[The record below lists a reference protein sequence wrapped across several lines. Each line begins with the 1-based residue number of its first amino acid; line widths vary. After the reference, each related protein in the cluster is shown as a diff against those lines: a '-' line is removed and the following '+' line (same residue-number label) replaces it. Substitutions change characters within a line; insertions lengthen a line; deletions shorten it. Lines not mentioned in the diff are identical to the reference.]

1 MEFVKGYVYFMIV
14 LMVASYL
21 TPKEEYRKYV
31 QFFMGILLAV
41 VIIRP
46 IIGWGAKENWYDA
59 LDYVNELYEQL
70 GQIEYEG
77 EGNDVYTIFWGNGN
91 P

>member
-1 MEFVKGYVYFMIV
+1 MELIKGYVYFMII
-14 LMVASYL
+14 LMVVSYL

-46 IIGWGAKENWYDA
+46 VIGWIAKESWYTA
-59 LDYVNELYEQL
+59 VEQVNELYEQI

-77 EGNDVYTIFWGNGN
+77 EGKDVYTIFWGEED